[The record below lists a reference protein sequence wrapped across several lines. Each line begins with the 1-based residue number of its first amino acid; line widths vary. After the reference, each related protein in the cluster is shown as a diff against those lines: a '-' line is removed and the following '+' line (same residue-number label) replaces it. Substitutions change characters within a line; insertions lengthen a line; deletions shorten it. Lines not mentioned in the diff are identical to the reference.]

1 MNLLK
6 ISGRRGSSGFLRMQ
20 TIASALFSEWLRN
33 IYLFLVRW
41 SCPIVLL
48 FVGFSSP
55 AQTHTLQFDFNISI
69 EDAEQLTALGSVG
82 IEFGNTTVVA
92 K

>member
-1 MNLLK
+1 MDLVK
-6 ISGRRGSSGFLRMQ
+6 ISGWRGTSGFLRMHA
-20 TIASALFSEWLRN
+20 IVCALFSEWLRN
-33 IYLFLVRW
+33 ICLFLVRW

>member
-1 MNLLK
+1 M
-6 ISGRRGSSGFLRMQ
+6 S
-20 TIASALFSEWLRN
+20 FSCTME
-33 IYLFLVRW
+33 
-41 SCPIVLL
+41 CPIVLL

>member
-1 MNLLK
+1 
-6 ISGRRGSSGFLRMQ
+6 MQ

-33 IYLFLVRW
+33 ICLFLVRW

-55 AQTHTLQFDFNISI
+55 AQTHTLQFDFDIPE
-69 EDAEQLTALGSVG
+69 EDTEQITALGSVG
-82 IEFGNTTVVA
+82 IEFGNTTLVA